1 MPGILVGLDGSH
13 YSERALEWAAKE
25 AAIRHAQLRV
35 LAVHTVLV
43 GWTGRGVPDP
53 EDSELVVRTKAA
65 AQELTDKVLAG
76 IGGARPD
83 GVTVDAVNGIP
94 ADVLLRASE
103 DADMIVLGA
112 RRRRLRQAEPGIG
125 QRPGGAPRALPG
137 RDHPASQPLARPGQR
152 RVPARWSR

>member
-25 AAIRHAQLRV
+25 AAIRHAPLRV
-35 LAVHTVLV
+35 LAVHTVPV
-43 GWTGRGVPDP
+43 GWSGRGVPDP
-53 EDSELVVRTKAA
+53 VDNQLVVSTKAA

-112 RRRRLRQAEPGIG
+112 RGGGGFARLNLGSVSDQVAHHARCPVVIIPQAN
-125 QRPGGAPRALPG
+125 R
-137 RDHPASQPLARPGQR
+137 
-152 RVPARWSR
+152 

>member
-25 AAIRHAQLRV
+25 AAIRHAPLRV

-53 EDSELVVRTKAA
+53 EDNELVVRTKAS

-76 IGGARPD
+76 IGSARPD

-112 RRRRLRQAEPGIG
+112 RGGGGFARLRLGSVSDQVAHHAHCPVVII
-125 QRPGGAPRALPG
+125 
-137 RDHPASQPLARPGQR
+137 PLGDR
-152 RVPARWSR
+152 

>member
-1 MPGILVGLDGSH
+1 VDN
-13 YSERALEWAAKE
+13 
-25 AAIRHAQLRV
+25 Q
-35 LAVHTVLV
+35 
-43 GWTGRGVPDP
+43 
-53 EDSELVVRTKAA
+53 LVVQTKAA

-112 RRRRLRQAEPGIG
+112 RGGGGFARLHLGSVSDQVAHHAHCPVVIIPHANR
-125 QRPGGAPRALPG
+125 
-137 RDHPASQPLARPGQR
+137 
-152 RVPARWSR
+152 

>member
-25 AAIRHAQLRV
+25 AAIRHAPLRV
-35 LAVHTVLV
+35 LAVHTVPV
-43 GWTGRGVPDP
+43 GRSGRGTPYP
-53 EDSELVVRTKAA
+53 EDNEIVVRTKAS

-76 IGGARPD
+76 IGAARPN
-83 GVTVDAVNGIP
+83 GVTVEAVNGIP

-112 RRRRLRQAEPGIG
+112 RGGGGFARLHLGSVSDQVAHHAHCPVVIIPHANR
-125 QRPGGAPRALPG
+125 
-137 RDHPASQPLARPGQR
+137 
-152 RVPARWSR
+152 

>member
-1 MPGILVGLDGSH
+1 MPGILVGLDGSN

-25 AAIRHAQLRV
+25 AAIRHAPLRV
-35 LAVHTVLV
+35 LAVHTVPS
-43 GWTGRGVPDP
+43 GWSGRGVPDP
-53 EDSELVVRTKAA
+53 VDNQLVVQTKAA

-112 RRRRLRQAEPGIG
+112 RGGGGFARLHLGSVSDQVAHHAHCPVVIIPQAD
-125 QRPGGAPRALPG
+125 R
-137 RDHPASQPLARPGQR
+137 
-152 RVPARWSR
+152 

>member
-25 AAIRHAQLRV
+25 AAIRHAPLRV

-53 EDSELVVRTKAA
+53 EDDELVVRTKAS

-76 IGGARPD
+76 IGSARPD

-112 RRRRLRQAEPGIG
+112 RGGGGFARLRLGSVSDQVAHHAHCPVVII
-125 QRPGGAPRALPG
+125 
-137 RDHPASQPLARPGQR
+137 PLGDR
-152 RVPARWSR
+152 

>member
-1 MPGILVGLDGSH
+1 MPGILVGLDGSN

-25 AAIRHAQLRV
+25 AAIRHAPLRV
-35 LAVHTVLV
+35 LAVHTVPV
-43 GWTGRGVPDP
+43 GWSGRGVPDP
-53 EDSELVVRTKAA
+53 VDNELVVRTKAA

-83 GVTVDAVNGIP
+83 GGTVDAVNGIP

-112 RRRRLRQAEPGIG
+112 RGGGGFARLHLGSVSDQVAHHAHCPVVI
-125 QRPGGAPRALPG
+125 
-137 RDHPASQPLARPGQR
+137 
-152 RVPARWSR
+152 VPHADR

>member
-1 MPGILVGLDGSH
+1 MPGILVGLDGSN

-25 AAIRHAQLRV
+25 AAIRHAPLRV
-35 LAVHTVLV
+35 LAVHTVPV
-43 GWTGRGVPDP
+43 GWSGRGVPDP
-53 EDSELVVRTKAA
+53 VDNELVVSTKAA

-76 IGGARPD
+76 IGSARPD

-112 RRRRLRQAEPGIG
+112 RGGGGFARLNLGSVSDQVAHHARCPVVIIPQAN
-125 QRPGGAPRALPG
+125 R
-137 RDHPASQPLARPGQR
+137 
-152 RVPARWSR
+152 

>member
-25 AAIRHAQLRV
+25 AAIRHASLRV
-35 LAVHTVLV
+35 LAVHTVPV
-43 GWTGRGVPDP
+43 GWSGRGTPYA
-53 EDSELVVRTKAA
+53 EDNEIVVQTKAA

-83 GVTVDAVNGIP
+83 GVTVEAVNGIP

-112 RRRRLRQAEPGIG
+112 RGGGGFARLHLGSVSDQVAHHAHCPVVIIPHANR
-125 QRPGGAPRALPG
+125 
-137 RDHPASQPLARPGQR
+137 
-152 RVPARWSR
+152 

>member
-25 AAIRHAQLRV
+25 AAIRHAPLRV
-35 LAVHTVLV
+35 LAVHTVPV
-43 GWTGRGVPDP
+43 GWSGRGVPYP
-53 EDSELVVRTKAA
+53 EDDEIVVRIKAS

-83 GVTVDAVNGIP
+83 GVTVEAVNGIP

-112 RRRRLRQAEPGIG
+112 RGGGGFARLNLGSVSDQVAHHAHCPVVIIPQAN
-125 QRPGGAPRALPG
+125 R
-137 RDHPASQPLARPGQR
+137 
-152 RVPARWSR
+152 